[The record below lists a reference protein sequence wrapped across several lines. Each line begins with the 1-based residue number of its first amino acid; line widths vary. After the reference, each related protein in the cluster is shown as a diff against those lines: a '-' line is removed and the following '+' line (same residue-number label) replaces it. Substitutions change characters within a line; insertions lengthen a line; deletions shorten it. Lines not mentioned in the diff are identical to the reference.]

1 MDIIRQVGP
10 GTRYMDASCTKNQD
24 AGVSD
29 QSFQR
34 ASYKCVERYD
44 MPADAVDFTSLANF
58 QKSIMRIDT
67 AHQKCFP

>member
-1 MDIIRQVGP
+1 
-10 GTRYMDASCTKNQD
+10 
-24 AGVSD
+24 
-29 QSFQR
+29 
-34 ASYKCVERYD
+34 